1 MPIVSPATPAIT
13 WFEIPCADLARA
25 QRFYEAVLARPMQR
39 EDLGGGPMAL
49 FAHAAEATTGG
60 ALCTGPAHRVAP
72 GAGVRIYL
80 DCQPSLDAAVARIA
94 PAGGQ
99 VLDACIELPRG
110 IGFIAH
116 LVDVDGNHIGLHA
129 ATR

>member
-1 MPIVSPATPAIT
+1 MPTVSPATPAIT

-60 ALCTGPAHRVAP
+60 ALCTGPAHRVA
-72 GAGVRIYL
+72 
-80 DCQPSLDAAVARIA
+80 RIA

-110 IGFIAH
+110 IGVIAH
-116 LVDVDGNHIGLHA
+116 MVDADGNHIGLHA